1 MRPEH
6 IVHELR
12 HAHVD
17 DDAREGKRVT
27 TVETVLAVPD
37 DSPPPC
43 RPCPSPAEKSAP
55 STGIGRNSFVPATSS
70 LQSMF
75 PTHTRGGLVA
85 WMPGFAGGI
94 PRMPRNGWTVT
105 SRP

>member
-17 DDAREGKRVT
+17 DDAREGKHVT

-43 RPCPSPAEKSAP
+43 RPCSPAEKSAP

-94 PRMPRNGWTVT
+94 PRMPRNGWSVT